1 MTSKARALRLI
12 RRAGL
17 ILGIGLAYACFVRWT
32 GLAVPCPFHAV
43 TGLQCPGCGIT
54 RMCLALLRL
63 NFAAAWASNPG
74 LLVLLPL
81 LAALF
86 LKMAAG
92 YVKSGRK
99 TPTKAESTA
108 IWVLVGVLLAYGVV
122 RNLI

>member
-1 MTSKARALRLI
+1 
-12 RRAGL
+12 
-17 ILGIGLAYACFVRWT
+17 
-32 GLAVPCPFHAV
+32 
-43 TGLQCPGCGIT
+43 
-54 RMCLALLRL
+54 MCLALLRL
-63 NFAAAWASNPG
+63 NFAAAWAANPG

-81 LAALF
+81 LTALF

-92 YVKSGRK
+92 YVKRGRK